1 MKVSLKWLKE
11 YVDLENITPEEIA
24 NKLTFAGIEVEEYS
38 YLARGTNLVIGQ
50 IIDCKNHPDSDHL
63 HVLKVDLG
71 MKYGVEQIVCGAP
84 NARKGLKVIVAR
96 VGAKLPEVTIQVG
109 NIRGVESRGMCCS
122 LSELGV
128 DKKYLS
134 DYQLAGIEELPEDAP
149 VGEENVLGYLGL
161 DDVVFDLKLLA
172 NRSDCN
178 AMMNVAKEVACL
190 FDRTLTLPKPE
201 YHINLQPTSFKV
213 GSTTD
218 KCPQFSIKV
227 IRGIQVKESP
237 RYLKEALMAEG
248 VRSINNLVDIGN
260 YIMLM
265 TGQPLH
271 MYDLD
276 LLEKQELIVR
286 DDYEGPFVALDEKTY
301 DVLKG
306 DLVVTSNGKPM
317 CLAGVMGALSCAVTE
332 NTKNVAIEVANFSSA
347 QVRRTSIRLNLGSES
362 SARFI
367 KGINPHQADDVL
379 AYAVNMVISLCGCT
393 IEEETATYDTV
404 NHEPTTI
411 HTSAYLINH
420 RLGTDFK
427 EEEIIDVLSRVG
439 VEIEKEENGLKA
451 IVPSH
456 RIDITGN
463 ADLSEEVIRILGFE
477 HVKSE
482 LPTLQTALG
491 GLKENQMKKRK
502 IRYFLLDRGLDE
514 ILTYTLVSKKE
525 NEMFHIFKEE
535 DAYTLLHPMTDDHAE
550 VRKSLLPSLLT
561 TMQYNVA
568 RKAKRLAFFE
578 VSEVYTKA
586 STHTHLAI
594 GLYGSDAYQGE
605 LQTMPYDFYHMKGIV
620 EGILELLG
628 IEKTRYRIERYKE
641 AKENGFHPGRSAA
654 LYIGK
659 DFVGAFGELHPTL
672 KKAYDLDK
680 APCLMLELLLDVLL
694 EVKTSQK
701 KMVAPSKFPFVER
714 DLALI
719 VKKDIPVSD
728 MIKTMKQAGK
738 ALVKDVI
745 VFDVYQGEHID
756 FGYKS
761 VAVKVIYQNDE
772 RTLEEKE
779 IVAAEMAIK
788 EALLKQHG
796 IVLRG

>member
-1 MKVSLKWLKE
+1 
-11 YVDLENITPEEIA
+11 
-24 NKLTFAGIEVEEYS
+24 
-38 YLARGTNLVIGQ
+38 
-50 IIDCKNHPDSDHL
+50 
-63 HVLKVDLG
+63 
-71 MKYGVEQIVCGAP
+71 
-84 NARKGLKVIVAR
+84 
-96 VGAKLPEVTIQVG
+96 
-109 NIRGVESRGMCCS
+109 
-122 LSELGV
+122 
-128 DKKYLS
+128 
-134 DYQLAGIEELPEDAP
+134 
-149 VGEENVLGYLGL
+149 
-161 DDVVFDLKLLA
+161 
-172 NRSDCN
+172 
-178 AMMNVAKEVACL
+178 
-190 FDRTLTLPKPE
+190 
-201 YHINLQPTSFKV
+201 
-213 GSTTD
+213 
-218 KCPQFSIKV
+218 
-227 IRGIQVKESP
+227 
-237 RYLKEALMAEG
+237 
-248 VRSINNLVDIGN
+248 
-260 YIMLM
+260 
-265 TGQPLH
+265 
-271 MYDLD
+271 
-276 LLEKQELIVR
+276 
-286 DDYEGPFVALDEKTY
+286 
-301 DVLKG
+301 
-306 DLVVTSNGKPM
+306 M

-379 AYAVNMVISLCGCT
+379 AYAANMVISLCGCT
-393 IEEETATYDTV
+393 SEEETAAYDTV

-514 ILTYTLVSKKE
+514 ILTYTLISKKE

-659 DFVGAFGELHPTL
+659 DFVGVFGELHPTL

-719 VKKDIPVSD
+719 AKKIFL
-728 MIKTMKQAGK
+728 
-738 ALVKDVI
+738 LV
-745 VFDVYQGEHID
+745 
-756 FGYKS
+756 
-761 VAVKVIYQNDE
+761 
-772 RTLEEKE
+772 T
-779 IVAAEMAIK
+779 
-788 EALLKQHG
+788 LLKP
-796 IVLRG
+796 

>member
-1 MKVSLKWLKE
+1 
-11 YVDLENITPEEIA
+11 
-24 NKLTFAGIEVEEYS
+24 
-38 YLARGTNLVIGQ
+38 
-50 IIDCKNHPDSDHL
+50 
-63 HVLKVDLG
+63 
-71 MKYGVEQIVCGAP
+71 
-84 NARKGLKVIVAR
+84 
-96 VGAKLPEVTIQVG
+96 
-109 NIRGVESRGMCCS
+109 
-122 LSELGV
+122 
-128 DKKYLS
+128 
-134 DYQLAGIEELPEDAP
+134 
-149 VGEENVLGYLGL
+149 
-161 DDVVFDLKLLA
+161 
-172 NRSDCN
+172 
-178 AMMNVAKEVACL
+178 
-190 FDRTLTLPKPE
+190 
-201 YHINLQPTSFKV
+201 
-213 GSTTD
+213 
-218 KCPQFSIKV
+218 
-227 IRGIQVKESP
+227 
-237 RYLKEALMAEG
+237 
-248 VRSINNLVDIGN
+248 
-260 YIMLM
+260 
-265 TGQPLH
+265 
-271 MYDLD
+271 
-276 LLEKQELIVR
+276 
-286 DDYEGPFVALDEKTY
+286 
-301 DVLKG
+301 
-306 DLVVTSNGKPM
+306 
-317 CLAGVMGALSCAVTE
+317 
-332 NTKNVAIEVANFSSA
+332 
-347 QVRRTSIRLNLGSES
+347 
-362 SARFI
+362 
-367 KGINPHQADDVL
+367 
-379 AYAVNMVISLCGCT
+379 
-393 IEEETATYDTV
+393 
-404 NHEPTTI
+404 
-411 HTSAYLINH
+411 
-420 RLGTDFK
+420 
-427 EEEIIDVLSRVG
+427 
-439 VEIEKEENGLKA
+439 
-451 IVPSH
+451 
-456 RIDITGN
+456 
-463 ADLSEEVIRILGFE
+463 
-477 HVKSE
+477 
-482 LPTLQTALG
+482 
-491 GLKENQMKKRK
+491 MKKRK

-628 IEKTRYRIERYKE
+628 IEKTRSRIERYKE

-719 VKKDIPVSD
+719 AKKDIPVSD
-728 MIKTMKQAGK
+728 IIKTMKQAGK

>member
-1 MKVSLKWLKE
+1 M
-11 YVDLENITPEEIA
+11 
-24 NKLTFAGIEVEEYS
+24 
-38 YLARGTNLVIGQ
+38 
-50 IIDCKNHPDSDHL
+50 
-63 HVLKVDLG
+63 
-71 MKYGVEQIVCGAP
+71 
-84 NARKGLKVIVAR
+84 
-96 VGAKLPEVTIQVG
+96 
-109 NIRGVESRGMCCS
+109 
-122 LSELGV
+122 
-128 DKKYLS
+128 
-134 DYQLAGIEELPEDAP
+134 
-149 VGEENVLGYLGL
+149 
-161 DDVVFDLKLLA
+161 
-172 NRSDCN
+172 
-178 AMMNVAKEVACL
+178 
-190 FDRTLTLPKPE
+190 
-201 YHINLQPTSFKV
+201 
-213 GSTTD
+213 
-218 KCPQFSIKV
+218 
-227 IRGIQVKESP
+227 KESP

-332 NTKNVAIEVANFSSA
+332 NTKNVAIEAANFSSA

-379 AYAVNMVISLCGCT
+379 AYAANMVISLCGCT
-393 IEEETATYDTV
+393 SEEETATYDTV
-404 NHEPTTI
+404 NHEPITI

-535 DAYTLLHPMTDDHAE
+535 DAYSLLHPMTDDHAE

-594 GLYGSDAYQGE
+594 GLYGSNAYQGE

-628 IEKTRYRIERYKE
+628 IEKTRYRIER
-641 AKENGFHPGRSAA
+641 
-654 LYIGK
+654 
-659 DFVGAFGELHPTL
+659 
-672 KKAYDLDK
+672 
-680 APCLMLELLLDVLL
+680 
-694 EVKTSQK
+694 
-701 KMVAPSKFPFVER
+701 
-714 DLALI
+714 
-719 VKKDIPVSD
+719 
-728 MIKTMKQAGK
+728 
-738 ALVKDVI
+738 
-745 VFDVYQGEHID
+745 
-756 FGYKS
+756 
-761 VAVKVIYQNDE
+761 
-772 RTLEEKE
+772 
-779 IVAAEMAIK
+779 
-788 EALLKQHG
+788 
-796 IVLRG
+796 